1 MARILF
7 TCFGSLGD
15 LFPYLA
21 VAKTLQARGHQVTV
35 GSTAL
40 YQQQIEAES
49 IRFTHLRC
57 GLDRYTTAESVRRL
71 LTLFFD
77 PVRGGKVITAEMMA
91 QIRDTFVD
99 TRAALVDADVVI
111 SNPLA
116 YATPIACR
124 ERDVPWLS
132 TVLAPMFLLS
142 THEPPIMTAAPWMNS
157 LHRFSPALYRAVFA
171 LIKNAT
177 LGWTKPVYEL
187 CRELHLPAP
196 SGHPLFEGQYS
207 PYGTLAM
214 FPSGFAEPQPDWPS
228 HTRVTGFP
236 YFATAAGEAAT
247 ERKIEDFLAAG
258 APPMV
263 FALGSSAVNIAGD
276 FYVTS
281 ASIARQLGQR
291 AVLVY
296 GQYADQIK
304 NIPAGD
310 DILAIPYVAYEKLFA
325 GASVIAHQGGIG
337 TLAQAMRARKPMLV
351 VPFGFD
357 QPDNGLRIQR
367 LGLGLTLPRDKYRV
381 DTALPL
387 LRNLLFEARYRQQAE
402 TVGKELAA
410 TDGASRAADCIEE
423 LVQKASTSVCGNK
436 R

>member
-1 MARILF
+1 MARILL

-57 GLDRYTTAESVRRL
+57 GLDRYTTPESVRRL
-71 LTLFFD
+71 LTSFFD
-77 PVRGGKVITAEMMA
+77 PVRGGKVITEEMMT
-91 QIRDTFVD
+91 QIRDTFLD
-99 TRAALVDADVVI
+99 TRVALADADVVI

-116 YATPIACR
+116 FATPIACR
-124 ERDVPWLS
+124 ERGVPWLS

-142 THEPPIMTAAPWMNS
+142 TYDPPIVTPAPWMIN
-157 LHRFSPALYRAVFA
+157 LHRFSPALYRGAFA
-171 LIKNAT
+171 LIKRAT
-177 LGWTKPVYEL
+177 LSWTKPLHEL
-187 CRELHLPAP
+187 CRELDLPAP
-196 SGHPLFEGQYS
+196 AGNPLFEGQYS

-214 FPSGFAEPQPDWPS
+214 FPSGFAEAQPDWPS
-228 HTRVTGFP
+228 QTRMTGFP
-236 YFATAAGEAAT
+236 YFSTSAGDASAELQ
-247 ERKIEDFLAAG
+247 IETFLAAG

-296 GQYADQIK
+296 GQHADQIK
-304 NIPAGD
+304 DIPPGD
-310 DILAIPYVAYEKLFA
+310 DILAIPYVTYDKLFA
-325 GASVIAHQGGIG
+325 GASVIVHQGGIG
-337 TLAQAMRARKPMLV
+337 TLAQAMRARRPMLV

-357 QPDNGLRIQR
+357 QPDNGQRIQR
-367 LGLGLTLPRDKYRV
+367 LGLGLTLSREKYRV

-387 LRNLLFEARYRQQAE
+387 LRDLLLQNHYRRQAE
-402 TVGKELAA
+402 TLGKQMADE
-410 TDGASRAADCIEE
+410 DGVSRAADHIEA
-423 LVQKASTSVCGNK
+423 LAGKAVALAC
-436 R
+436 

>member
-21 VAKTLQARGHQVTV
+21 IAKVLQARGHQVTV

-57 GLDRYTTAESVRRL
+57 GLDRYTSPESVRCFLAL
-71 LTLFFD
+71 LFD
-77 PVRGGKVITAEMMA
+77 PVRGGKAITAEMMT
-91 QIRDTFVD
+91 QIRDTFQD
-99 TRAALVDADVVI
+99 TRVALADADVVI

-124 ERDVPWLS
+124 ERGVPWLS

-142 THEPPIMTAAPWMNS
+142 TYDPPLMTLAPWMNS
-157 LHRFSPALYRAVFA
+157 LHRFSPALYRSAFA
-171 LIKNAT
+171 LIKHAT
-177 LGWTKPVYEL
+177 LGWAKPLYKLCQEL
-187 CRELHLPAP
+187 QLPTP
-196 SGHPLFEGQYS
+196 VGHPLFEGQYS

-214 FPSGFAEPQPDWPS
+214 FPSGFAEAQPDWPS

-236 YFATAAGEAAT
+236 YFSTSAGDTSA
-247 ERKIEDFLAAG
+247 ERQVETFLAAG
-258 APPMV
+258 APPLV

-276 FYVTS
+276 FYAVS

-296 GQYADQIK
+296 GQHADQIK
-304 NIPAGD
+304 DICPGD
-310 DILAIPYVAYEKLFA
+310 DILAIPYVAYDKLFA
-325 GASVIAHQGGIG
+325 GASVIVHQGGIG
-337 TLAQAMRARKPMLV
+337 TLAQGMRARRPMLV

-367 LGLGLTLPRDKYRV
+367 LGLGLTLSREKYRI

-387 LRNLLFEARYRQQAE
+387 LRDLLFQSRYRQQAE
-402 TVGKELAA
+402 TVGKLMADE
-410 TDGASRAADCIEE
+410 DGIGHAVECIEATAGKA
-423 LVQKASTSVCGNK
+423 LVFA